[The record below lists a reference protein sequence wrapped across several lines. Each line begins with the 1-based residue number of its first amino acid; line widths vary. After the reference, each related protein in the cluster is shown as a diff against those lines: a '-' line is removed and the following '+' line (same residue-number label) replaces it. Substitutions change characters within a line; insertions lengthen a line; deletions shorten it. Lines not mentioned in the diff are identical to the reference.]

1 MNRIRMIFDA
11 WYSFIKQVSMFFHS
25 DMIGFRSC
33 DDTMI
38 HNILVSV
45 CLLSP
50 GILQPFWKNI
60 HFILLMIR
68 DRTFASDGIVEF
80 RLFISSVIA
89 QFLWWMVIKHD
100 KVPRI
105 TEHCRSYRLDIDLV
119 IMLRN
124 PCTEAP
130 NVFLWII
137 RWWWKQTCVFTK

>member
-1 MNRIRMIFDA
+1 MNRIHMIFHA

-33 DDTMI
+33 DDTQYI
-38 HNILVSV
+38 SLS
-45 CLLSP
+45 LSP
-50 GILQPFWKNI
+50 VSRDFATFPKQFI

-80 RLFISSVIA
+80 ILFISSVIA